1 MHTYVR
7 TVCLPHLPTD
17 LKPMMAIRRVL
28 GGIFV
33 SGQTAAVEEV
43 KPVMKGGVSLLKPF
57 GQDDRTAYKLVGFRG
72 VWSALQPVG
81 GAAQWVHIS
90 VPEDLGFDCC
100 GCRSSC

>member
-1 MHTYVR
+1 
-7 TVCLPHLPTD
+7 
-17 LKPMMAIRRVL
+17 MAIRRVL

-90 VPEDLGFDCC
+90 VLEDLGFDCC